1 MGIKDFFIST
11 PPAATPVDVAAALA
25 PFEISQVANL
35 NGQVYVNSAQALSVP
50 TVSRAKNII
59 CSTVASLPKEQ
70 YVKSTG
76 AHIEPN
82 RCINQ
87 PDKRVAGSVVYS
99 WLAFDIWYH
108 GVGYGQ
114 VLEMYADG
122 RIQDW
127 TRIAY
132 ERVTP
137 QFNTNLTEII
147 GYSIDGKNVPL
158 SGVGSVIAFPG
169 LDEGFGNRAGRTVR
183 AAVWLER
190 AAEAYAK
197 NPVPAMALKSTGTNL
212 SAERIRNLV

>member
-1 MGIKDFFIST
+1 MGIKDFFISA
-11 PPAATPVDVAAALA
+11 PVEPTPVDVAAALA
-25 PFEISQVANL
+25 PFEISQVAGL
-35 NGQVYVNSAQALSVP
+35 NGQVYVNSAQALSVS

-70 YVKSTG
+70 YIKSTG
-76 AHIEPN
+76 QHVEPN

-87 PDKRVAGSVVYS
+87 PDKRIPGSVVYS

-127 TRIAY
+127 TRIAF
-132 ERVTP
+132 ERVAP
-137 QFNTNLTEII
+137 QYNSNLTEII

-158 SGVGSVIAFPG
+158 SRS
-169 LDEGFGNRAGRTVR
+169 
-183 AAVWLER
+183 
-190 AAEAYAK
+190 
-197 NPVPAMALKSTGTNL
+197 
-212 SAERIRNLV
+212 